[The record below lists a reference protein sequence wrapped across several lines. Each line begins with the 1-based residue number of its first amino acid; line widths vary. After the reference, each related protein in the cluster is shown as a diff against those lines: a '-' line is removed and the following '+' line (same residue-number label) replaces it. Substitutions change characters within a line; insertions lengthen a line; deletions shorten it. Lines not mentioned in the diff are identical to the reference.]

1 MVFVVSR
8 AADEAHAESSHEA
21 GNGRADDLAAQELFE
36 SPQDGVV
43 VESAA
48 LDDDVLAE
56 LGRVFDLD
64 DFIQGI
70 LDDRVREACRDVGQ
84 RSPFFLSLLD
94 FGVHEDR
101 AARAQVDRALGQ
113 EGGLREVLNGHFQGF
128 GERIQERT
136 AA

>member
-94 FGVHEDR
+94 FRVHKYCTSCTYINR
-101 AARAQVDRALGQ
+101 VLGKKCSF
-113 EGGLREVLNGHFQGF
+113 GKVLNRVVKRLCKCFDK
-128 GERIQERT
+128 
-136 AA
+136 